1 MFQVRLCWSQVLLP
15 VAGSQEACLFPPSHF
30 KGTPRSAAVIVSET
44 CPPLKDVHTHFR
56 DREGTP
62 LFSKGNVLRKN
73 EGEWFESG
81 FAYTAHSKSRVGCAG
96 TKFTRPTLKICVHC
110 GWMFSVLSQG
120 R

>member
-62 LFSKGNVLRKN
+62 TCSFFIIIKV
-73 EGEWFESG
+73 
-81 FAYTAHSKSRVGCAG
+81 
-96 TKFTRPTLKICVHC
+96 
-110 GWMFSVLSQG
+110 
-120 R
+120 